1 MSATLKPKILFIGF
15 GHLAKSLI
23 SKKLLKSANIYA
35 LNSKSVIKNINLKKK
50 ISNFNNDYN
59 YIFLLIRP
67 NTFLTLG
74 DQFQKYL
81 SKETLVISCMA
92 GIRLSKIEKILK
104 SKKIIRIMPNVMALN
119 TKSQTHIYMKNKNL
133 FDSKLKKILTT
144 FGTIINVKN
153 EDQINLATSVFGSG
167 PAFIAY
173 IVNIF
178 VKASKKLAKPHNMNE
193 KDVIEL
199 FKNVIETNY
208 SSKMLDDFVSSISS
222 KKGTTQAGV
231 NYIKSQNIEKIIYTT
246 LLKAYRRAKEIDS
259 EKKNT
264 KSQ

>member
-1 MSATLKPKILFIGF
+1 MSATLKPKVLFIGF
-15 GHLAKSLI
+15 GHLAKSLL
-23 SKKLLKSANIYA
+23 SKKLLNFVNIHA
-35 LNSKSVIKNINLKKK
+35 LNSKGVIKNINLKKK

-59 YIFLLIRP
+59 YIFLLTRP
-67 NTFLTLG
+67 NTFLTSG
-74 DQFQKYL
+74 NQFQKYL

-92 GIRLSKIEKILK
+92 GIKLSTIEKTLK
-104 SKKIIRIMPNVMALN
+104 SKKIVRIMPNVMAIN

-133 FDSKLKKILTT
+133 FDSKLKKILST

-153 EDQINLATSVFGSG
+153 EDQINVATSVFGSG

-178 VKASKKLAKPHNMNE
+178 VNASKKLSKPHHMNE

-199 FKNVIETNY
+199 FKNVLETNY
-208 SSKMLDDFVSSISS
+208 SSKMLDGFVSSISS
-222 KKGTTQAGV
+222 NKGTTQAGV
-231 NYIKSQNIEKIIYTT
+231 NYIKSQNIEKIIYIT
-246 LLKAYRRAKEIDS
+246 LQRAYERSKEIDS

-264 KSQ
+264 KS

>member
-1 MSATLKPKILFIGF
+1 MSATRKPKVLFIGF

-23 SKKLLKSANIYA
+23 SKKLLNTVNIHA
-35 LNSKSVIKNINLKKK
+35 LNSKGVIKNINLKKK
-50 ISNFNNDYN
+50 ISNFNNNYN

-67 NTFLTLG
+67 NTFLTYG
-74 DQFQKYL
+74 NKFQKYL

-92 GIRLSKIEKILK
+92 GVKLSTIEKTLK
-104 SKKIIRIMPNVMALN
+104 SKKVIRIMPNIMASN
-119 TKSQTHIYMKNKNL
+119 NKSQTHIYMKNKKL
-133 FDSKLKKILTT
+133 FDSKLKKILST
-144 FGTIINVKN
+144 FGTIINVSN
-153 EDQINLATSVFGSG
+153 EDQINFATSVFGSG

-193 KDVIEL
+193 KEVIEL
-199 FKNVIETNY
+199 FKNVLETNY
-208 SSKMLDDFVSSISS
+208 SSKMLNDFVSSISS
-222 KKGTTQAGV
+222 NKGTTQAGV

-246 LLKAYRRAKEIDS
+246 FQKAYKRAKEIDS